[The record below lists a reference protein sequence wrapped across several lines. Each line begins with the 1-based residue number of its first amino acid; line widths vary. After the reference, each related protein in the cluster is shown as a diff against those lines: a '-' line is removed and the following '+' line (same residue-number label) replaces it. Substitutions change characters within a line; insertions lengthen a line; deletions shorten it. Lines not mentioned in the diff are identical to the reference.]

1 MQYLVLPI
9 GPNWSQATPRECT
22 LALLYGHINWRH
34 RRQGWG
40 MGPRQ
45 VGIAKNK
52 GDSIDERTPA
62 TTINEAEG
70 GLGPVAKSEV
80 FLCVDHFE
88 VHVRAK

>member
-1 MQYLVLPI
+1 
-9 GPNWSQATPRECT
+9 
-22 LALLYGHINWRH
+22 
-34 RRQGWG
+34 